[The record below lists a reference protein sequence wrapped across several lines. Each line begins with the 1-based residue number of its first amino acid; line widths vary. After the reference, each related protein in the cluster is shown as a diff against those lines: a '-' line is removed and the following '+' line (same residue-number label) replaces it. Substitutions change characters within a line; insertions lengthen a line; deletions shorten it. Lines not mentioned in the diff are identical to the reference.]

1 MKKSVIYL
9 PKHVG
14 GLGVIDITVQQH
26 ILQQRYVR
34 ALLLDNQVSR
44 PIPVFLMQLLSTF
57 IQVTYGASHPQL
69 PLLFATFV
77 LEPPCLINTVCCLSS
92 ARWMPLLLTRLG
104 LLVVCRCL
112 PTSSL
117 SKVVSLRLWCSKH
130 EPPAP
135 ALAFYPEWLRPSA
148 PTSSNFVSS
157 LCTIL
162 VANPAGPEPL
172 LVTGGGVDLSPYYC
186 HKLSYQSVPILSM
199 SSTELRAMYMR
210 DHPPLTNP
218 RVDVNRL
225 TVASFLQTK
234 MPSAARNLWFRLIH
248 NKVSSKVNVYKI
260 FKLPDNLCV
269 YCGYRETTT
278 HILFT
283 CPANRDIWT
292 NYFSLLF
299 VPLGPLDM
307 SQVAMDV
314 LSLDLSTY
322 CLLESSL
329 KVSTFEA
336 ITCVIT
342 AIWRTRWRDHY
353 DSVGFDNQSV
363 MDRAMIN
370 LRRLSS
376 LNLLS

>member
-1 MKKSVIYL
+1 MDAFAVDASWSACGLSVDTLLQL
-9 PKHVG
+9 PM
-14 GLGVIDITVQQH
+14 TV
-26 ILQQRYVR
+26 LFDP
-34 ALLLDNQVSR
+34 ASTTDPSLLYHKTIRQL
-44 PIPVFLMQLLSTF
+44 PAHVFLEQSRLPETLVFKARTDCSRTGLLSRM
-57 IQVTYGASHPQL
+57 VAAVRS
-69 PLLFATFV
+69 
-77 LEPPCLINTVCCLSS
+77 NTL
-92 ARWMPLLLTRLG
+92 
-104 LLVVCRCL
+104 
-112 PTSSL
+112 
-117 SKVVSLRLWCSKH
+117 
-130 EPPAP
+130 
-135 ALAFYPEWLRPSA
+135 
-148 PTSSNFVSS
+148 NFVSS

-199 SSTELRAMYMR
+199 SNTELRAMYMR

-234 MPSAARNLWFRLIH
+234 MLSAARNLWFRLIH

-260 FKLPDNLCV
+260 FKLPDDLCV

-278 HILFT
+278 HMLFT
-283 CPANRDIWT
+283 CPANRDIWA

-307 SQVAMDV
+307 SQVATDV

-322 CLLESSL
+322 CLLESPL

-342 AIWRTRWRDHY
+342 AIWRARWRDHY

-376 LNLLS
+376 LNLLK